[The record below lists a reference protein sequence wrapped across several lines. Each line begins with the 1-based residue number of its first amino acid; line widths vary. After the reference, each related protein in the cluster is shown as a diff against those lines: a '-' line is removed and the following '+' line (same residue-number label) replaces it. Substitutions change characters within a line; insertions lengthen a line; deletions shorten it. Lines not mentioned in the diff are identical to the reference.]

1 MKYDL
6 STFEGQYAAGLFVAR
21 NHFSMSDR
29 VQSRINH
36 LVDSALIH
44 RIEADKDNP
53 EYNHGG
59 LPVLVVAWYNGI
71 NEGKRIRK

>member
-6 STFEGQYAAGLFVAR
+6 STFEGQYAAGLYVAK
-21 NHFSMSDR
+21 NYFSKSKR
-29 VQSRINH
+29 VESRINH
-36 LVDSALIH
+36 LTDSALIH

-53 EYNHGG
+53 KYNHGG
-59 LPVLVVAWYNGI
+59 LPELVVAWYNGI